1 MRTTVAIAADASM
14 MPGFDLP
21 GMAYFCR
28 CAIRKTVP
36 CVSAL
41 LSAGAYSILAFSRS
55 ATPPLV
61 LFALLLF
68 SAPAGVTLRTLFA
81 FHGFGDMT
89 APYIITAECCR

>member
-1 MRTTVAIAADASM
+1 MFEFAFEGALFAFI
-14 MPGFDLP
+14 
-21 GMAYFCR
+21 
-28 CAIRKTVP
+28 
-36 CVSAL
+36 VS
-41 LSAGAYSILAFSRS
+41 GDRF
-55 ATPPLV
+55 V